1 MKDDIQ
7 PAVTPDTATRIARQ
21 SSLDP
26 APNPAPQLDYLC
38 RLTGA
43 LTNGGGT
50 LEISVAYVPD
60 RGVLTELG
68 FAAYLATLADAPE
81 TMEALAVIVTDDLN
95 NELVPRWVQVRIRRL
110 TDQEESPIGASVL
123 VEDRQPNWSNPE
135 LLNRMRGF

>member
-1 MKDDIQ
+1 MKDDT
-7 PAVTPDTATRIARQ
+7 PPTVAPDTAARIARQ

-38 RLTGA
+38 RLNGA
-43 LTNGGGT
+43 LPHGGGT

-60 RGVLTELG
+60 RGVLTDPG
-68 FAAYLATLADAPE
+68 FAAYLASLTDAPE
-81 TMEALAVIVTDDLN
+81 TMEALAVTVTDDLN

-110 TDQEESPIGASVL
+110 TEQDESPVGASVL